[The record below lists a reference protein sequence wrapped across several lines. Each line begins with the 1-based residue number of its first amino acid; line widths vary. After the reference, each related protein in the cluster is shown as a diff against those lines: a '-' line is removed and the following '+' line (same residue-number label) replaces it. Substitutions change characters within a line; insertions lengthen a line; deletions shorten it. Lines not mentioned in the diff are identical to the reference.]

1 MLHRVGPLFLPVTA
15 PTCSVLISKEE
26 EETTQPPCSQAQKKI
41 LKSYLPLGMKIQKT
55 LLVTVHTRCSPLFS
69 LLAKQFF
76 NSELLFFSRQNAD
89 ISTLLYTKKR
99 QGSGGF
105 YHIPSQML
113 FFDAWITS

>member
-26 EETTQPPCSQAQKKI
+26 EETTQPPCSQAQKEKKNPQI
-41 LKSYLPLGMKIQKT
+41 IPAFRYENSKKRCLCLCT
-55 LLVTVHTRCSPLFS
+55 LAVLPLFS

-89 ISTLLYTKKR
+89 ISTLFYT
-99 QGSGGF
+99 
-105 YHIPSQML
+105 
-113 FFDAWITS
+113 

>member
-55 LLVTVHTRCSPLFS
+55 LLVSVHTRCSPPFFTFS
-69 LLAKQFF
+69 QAVFQF
-76 NSELLFFSRQNAD
+76 
-89 ISTLLYTKKR
+89 
-99 QGSGGF
+99 
-105 YHIPSQML
+105 
-113 FFDAWITS
+113 